1 MTNTHEGSC
10 LCGAVR
16 YTTDGP
22 LSDVVACHCSQC
34 RKQTGHYFASTNV
47 ADDNLA
53 ISGAEHLEWYRA
65 TPEARRAFCRT
76 CGSTLFWKHDNDPFT
91 AILAGSLDG
100 KTGLA
105 LKKHIFCADKGDY
118 YDIDD
123 GLPQTP

>member
-1 MTNTHEGSC
+1 MTDKHEGSC

-47 ADDNLA
+47 ALDDLTITGSGNLT
-53 ISGAEHLEWYRA
+53 WYRA
-65 TPEARRAFCRT
+65 SPEAKRGFCRV
-76 CGSTLFWKHDNDPFT
+76 CGSTLFWKHDDE
-91 AILAGSLDG
+91 ARMALLAGSLDG
-100 KTGLA
+100 ETGLKLA
-105 LKKHIFCADKGDY
+105 KHIYCADKGDY
-118 YDIDD
+118 YSIDD